1 MDTIKVFLEKV
12 IKVIRR
18 IKTYSTGYQGI
29 IYTINNLKI
38 KFLNT
43 AYQDESDSSLILL
56 MVILQNNINMI
67 YQILII

>member
-1 MDTIKVFLEKV
+1 MK
-12 IKVIRR
+12 KVIRR

-29 IYTINNLKI
+29 IYTDNNLKI

-43 AYQDESDSSLILL
+43 AYQDENDSSLILL
-56 MVILQNNINMI
+56 MVMLQNKINMI